1 MDFDGDGINDI
12 LSGSIDGT
20 CELIASAREHVIG
33 GTVKGFGVATPER
46 TPLLPD
52 VPTSKEGGMPGFVME
67 SWLGLYAPKGV
78 PPAILARLREAAVA
92 ALDDP
97 LVQKRFPEIG
107 GSVPRKEDRGGD
119 RMLEI
124 IKGDV
129 VRWSEVVKKAA
140 PTEAKP

>member
-1 MDFDGDGINDI
+1 
-12 LSGSIDGT
+12 
-20 CELIASAREHVIG
+20 
-33 GTVKGFGVATPER
+33 
-46 TPLLPD
+46 LP
-52 VPTSKEGGMPGFVME
+52 
-67 SWLGLYAPKGV
+67 
-78 PPAILARLREAAVA
+78 PPILAKLREAAVA
-92 ALDDP
+92 ALEDP

-107 GSVPRKEDRGGD
+107 GSVPKKEDRGGD